1 MDWITPEHVIAARRE
16 IAERSL
22 VDFVKMAWH
31 VLEPGQEYKHGRHI
45 DVVAEHLEAAMRGEI
60 RRLSINVPPGSMKS
74 LMCGVF
80 LPAWMWGPKASPSM
94 RFLGVAH
101 EQGLGVR
108 DNLKCRR
115 LIESPWYQNT
125 WGDRVS
131 LAKDQNEKLNFE
143 NTAKGWRAVATPSNI
158 TGKRADVVTC
168 DDLISVEN
176 ANSEVEREKVNRWYK
191 ESLPTRLN
199 NPDRSVIINI
209 MQRVHERDV
218 SGMLLA
224 DDMDYEH
231 VILPMEYEPDRVYY
245 TSLGKVDWRN
255 EPGELLF
262 PERFPASVLDEYKKS
277 AYAWASQHQQRPA
290 PRDGGLF
297 KQSWFQL
304 IDARPNDIVRTVRA
318 WDLAATKK
326 QATNNPDWT
335 AGVRMS
341 RTASGLFIIEG
352 VNRFRGSAAEVEAAI
367 KTTAASD
374 GKDVTIRIPQ
384 DPGQAGKG
392 QAEQMVRMLAG
403 YSVKAERPTGDK
415 ATRAAPAAAQ
425 AEVGNVRILRTGDPG
440 RDAWIQPFLDEIS
453 LFPAGAHDDQI
464 DAMADALNE
473 LALGG
478 AGYGVENL
486 RAWG

>member
-1 MDWITPEHVIAARRE
+1 M
-16 IAERSL
+16 
-22 VDFVKMAWH
+22 
-31 VLEPGQEYKHGRHI
+31 
-45 DVVAEHLEAAMRGEI
+45 
-60 RRLSINVPPGSMKS
+60 
-74 LMCGVF
+74 
-80 LPAWMWGPKASPSM
+80 
-94 RFLGVAH
+94 
-101 EQGLGVR
+101 
-108 DNLKCRR
+108 
-115 LIESPWYQNT
+115 
-125 WGDRVS
+125 
-131 LAKDQNEKLNFE
+131 
-143 NTAKGWRAVATPSNI
+143 
-158 TGKRADVVTC
+158 
-168 DDLISVEN
+168 
-176 ANSEVEREKVNRWYK
+176 
-191 ESLPTRLN
+191 
-199 NPDRSVIINI
+199 
-209 MQRVHERDV
+209 
-218 SGMLLA
+218 
-224 DDMDYEH
+224 
-231 VILPMEYEPDRVYY
+231 
-245 TSLGKVDWRN
+245 
-255 EPGELLF
+255 F
-262 PERFPASVLDEYKKS
+262 PERFPEHVVDELERVMG
-277 AYAWASQHQQRPA
+277 AYASASQLQQRPA

-297 KQSWFQL
+297 KQSWFQP
-304 IDARPNDIVRTVRA
+304 IDARPNDIIRTVRA

-335 AGVRMS
+335 AGVKMS

-367 KTTAASD
+367 KTTATGD

-425 AEVGNVRILRTGDPG
+425 AEVGNVRILRTGDKD
-440 RDAWIQPFLDEIS
+440 RDAWIQPFLDEIA